1 MVAANQVHLKIAGEV
16 YVLLI
21 LVFLSQF
28 HVNSRFGDDA
38 ETVPC
43 SPQATSFHSC
53 KLLSTSF
60 CLIICYSTK
69 WIVFTTGLNTPS
81 GYGFNVR
88 VYITDETV
96 RSTCKSCWL
105 RLLYN
110 HLVMGCER
118 EISYQQCILLF
129 LEY

>member
-43 SPQATSFHSC
+43 SPQA
-53 KLLSTSF
+53 L
-60 CLIICYSTK
+60 
-69 WIVFTTGLNTPS
+69 PS
-81 GYGFNVR
+81 IPANF
-88 VYITDETV
+88 
-96 RSTCKSCWL
+96 
-105 RLLYN
+105 
-110 HLVMGCER
+110 
-118 EISYQQCILLF
+118 
-129 LEY
+129 